1 MKSSF
6 KQNLNTEEKIIYL
19 KTLFYATICKIIDD
33 SEYILAQ
40 AKEMGITLRELR
52 KIKKPQKPES
62 ISNELLN
69 IKDLKLRHY
78 FIREMISLA
87 IIDHEI
93 SDEEMCLI
101 YKIGSA
107 IGVKEEKINDFF
119 LWAAAGVEWQIEGE
133 RLVEDCF

>member
-133 RLVEDCF
+133 RLVEDCL